1 MTAKNRGQ
9 ASKIHDV
16 YPTPLNLVRAA
27 FDFFAEHHGPFLA
40 SVRNVLEPGAYSGAF
55 LWGASLYCPNTI
67 GAPVGVELAPPEK
80 RLVPYKL
87 VKKDFRKWETSQRF
101 DLIAT
106 NPPFTWANA
115 FMRKSV
121 SLLSDTG
128 KCLFLMR
135 IGVLAGVERFAMW
148 RDEVNL
154 REVWVCVRRPGFKGV
169 GQGTDASEYAFFMFD
184 GDTKHPSTEVK
195 VRWLWW

>member
-1 MTAKNRGQ
+1 MTAKNRGEG
-9 ASKIHDV
+9 SKIHDV

-27 FDFFAEHHGPFLA
+27 FDFFAEHHGSYLA

-55 LWGASLYCPNTI
+55 LWGASLYCRQ
-67 GAPVGVELAPPEK
+67 AESLVGVELAPPKK
-80 RLVPYKL
+80 RLVPYQL
-87 VKKDFRKWETSQRF
+87 IKKDYRSWKTEQRF
-101 DLIAT
+101 DGIYT
-106 NPPFTWANA
+106 NPPFTWAND

-121 SLLSDTG
+121 KLLSPTG

-148 RDEVNL
+148 RDEVQL
-154 REVWVCVRRPGFKGV
+154 KEVWVCVRRPGFKGI
-169 GQGTDASEYAFFMFD
+169 GQGTDASEYAFFLFD
-184 GDTKHPSTEVK
+184 GTPRAPGEEVK